1 MNHWNKKL
9 EKTDKACGTI
19 DTLIGARAEI
29 VGDLVFS
36 GGLRIDGRIKG
47 NIRCA
52 GDGTS
57 MLIVSEQ
64 AVVTGDIDVPHMVV
78 NGIIK
83 GNVRALEHIE
93 LQEKAEIQ
101 GDVSYKSLQMALG
114 ARINGSLIHG
124 GEAKAAGNHLK
135 AVEPGRKPTEGLA
148 G

>member
-1 MNHWNKKL
+1 MSTWSKKM
-9 EKTDKACGTI
+9 DKSDKPCGTI

-29 VGDLVFS
+29 TGDLVFS
-36 GGLRIDGRIKG
+36 GGLRIDGRVKG

-64 AVVTGDIDVPHMVV
+64 AVVTGDIDVPHIVI

-83 GNVRALEHIE
+83 GNVHAIEHIE

-124 GEAKAAGNHLK
+124 GDAKAAVSHLK
-135 AVEPGRKPTEGLA
+135 AVEPGRKPSEGLA
-148 G
+148 V